1 MSLPDRGKF
10 EDQPVS
16 GGSRE
21 VEIERMCGAKT
32 MRKQSFAAYGNSFSE
47 PSLFDPKTAPKL
59 SLMQRLYLRAYDKLY
74 QIFMHSYSVLS
85 EIKERREREGI
96 GFQFALPDPEV
107 VKGEF
112 RRKMRSIIGE
122 GNYDGY
128 ERALRYEQNEHGL
141 KANEG
146 LIIGNEEVD

>member
-1 MSLPDRGKF
+1 MSLPDRGK
-10 EDQPVS
+10 EEEQQTS
-16 GGSRE
+16 GGSGE
-21 VEIERMCGAKT
+21 VGIERMRGAKT
-32 MRKQSFAAYGNSFSE
+32 MRKHSLMAYADSFSE

-59 SLMQRLYLRAYDKLY
+59 GLRQRLYLRAYDRLY
-74 QIFMHSYSVLS
+74 QMFMHSYTVLS

-96 GFQFALPDPEV
+96 GFQFPLPDPEV

-122 GNYDGY
+122 GNYDGF
-128 ERALRYEQNEHGL
+128 ERALKYEQNEHGL